1 MLAYL
6 RAIGA
11 KLMRHDELVNDLE
24 EELASHIAHR
34 ADDLERTGLSRG
46 EAERQARVE
55 FGARERF
62 KEESYTALGGSVFEV
77 LVRDMRLAMR
87 VLRKSKGFTVTAILT
102 LTLAIGANAVVFGIA
117 DALLLRPLQVPQ
129 EETLYGT
136 HYGDGSGFQSY
147 PNYID
152 LRDRNRS
159 FEDVACFN
167 FAFAGFDPGHDP
179 SNSMGFAVS
188 GNYFDVLRVQP
199 RLGRLLHASDERGQ
213 NSAPYVVLSYA
224 YWHSRF
230 HGDAGVIGR
239 DVQIDKHPFTVVGVA
254 PEEFRGTLLFLS
266 PDFYVP
272 IVNQQ
277 QVGAG
282 NALSE
287 RGNIQGVFEV
297 FGHLRPGVTVGE
309 AEADVNAIGGAL
321 AKSYPKEM
329 RHQKTTLGKVG
340 LTAFSGPIHAFV
352 AGLILLSLLI
362 LLAACA
368 NLGSLFAAHT
378 ADRSREVALR
388 LALGA
393 TRSRILRQLLTEAVL
408 IACVGGALGLW
419 CSMSLLKSLSAWQPF
434 QGAPIHIPVTLD
446 ARNFVVAAL
455 LALLSGLL
463 FGIVPMRQ
471 VMRAN
476 PYGVVKGGW
485 SPTARHGL
493 PVRDVLLVV
502 QIAICAILLTASMV
516 AVSGLLRSLRSQ
528 FGFDPRHT
536 LVLGVDLSMGGYS
549 GDNRLTTQRQII
561 TAMTEIPGVE
571 SAGLVNNYPPLVY
584 TAAFRV
590 NAYKDDGREL
600 QQSNVV
606 ATPYAYDVSP
616 GYFEAAGTQLLAG
629 RSFTWHDDKS
639 AQRVAIANKEYA
651 VKMFGSV
658 EKALGSFYRDQHG
671 EPDPGCWYCRRRKVS
686 EPDGEPAASGIPAVP
701 AIACEPCARRG
712 AVQWRS
718 RCAGSGHAGQAPR
731 DRCGIA
737 GRSSDVG
744 QPSDG
749 CSVSRTRGQYGAVRA
764 RHHRRPPVYHGHV
777 RHGGLLGEQEDEGTG
792 NSHRAGRTAIGSVER
807 SRGTRNPASRNR
819 LGCRRDPGDAGEPGA
834 VLHRV
839 SSQCA
844 RSGCACGRDR
854 GYGSARAARYLDSC
868 TACALGRSARSSA
881 RRLNR
886 CSWLSGRLEDT
897 CALKRC
903 ARKEKHFHVP
913 TCLHCFCGS
922 HRAVPL

>member
-1 MLAYL
+1 VLAYL
-6 RAIGA
+6 RTIGA
-11 KLMRHDELVNDLE
+11 KLLRHEELVNDLE

-34 ADDLERTGLSRG
+34 ADDLERAGLGRG
-46 EAERQARVE
+46 EAERQARIE

-62 KEESYTALGGSVFEV
+62 KEESYAALGGNVFEIF
-77 LVRDMRLAMR
+77 LRDTRLAMR
-87 VLRKSKGFTVTAILT
+87 ILRKSKGFTVTAIVT

-129 EETLYGT
+129 AETLYGT

-167 FAFAGFDPGHDP
+167 FALAGFDPGHDP

-230 HGDAGVIGR
+230 HDDGGVIGR

-282 NALSE
+282 NALTE
-287 RGNIQGVFEV
+287 RGNNQGVFEV
-297 FGHLRPGVTVGE
+297 FGHLRPGVTVDE
-309 AEADVNAIGGAL
+309 AEADVNAIGSAL
-321 AKSYPKEM
+321 AKAYPKEV

-340 LTAFSGPIHAFV
+340 LTAFSGPIHAFL

-419 CSMSLLKSLSAWQPF
+419 CSMLLLKSLSAWQPF

-455 LALLSGLL
+455 LAVLSGLL

-493 PVRDVLLVV
+493 AIRDELLVM
-502 QIAICAILLTASMV
+502 QIAVCAILLTASMV

-549 GDNRLTTQRQII
+549 GDNMLATQRRII

-600 QQSNVV
+600 QQSNVI
-606 ATPYAYDVSP
+606 ATPYAYEVSP

-629 RSFTWHDDKS
+629 RSFTWDDNRS

-651 VKMFGSV
+651 MKMFGSV

-671 EPDPGCWYCRRRKVS
+671 DRIEVVGVA
-686 EPDGEPAASGIPAVP
+686 EDGKYLSLTESQQPAVFRPFLQSP
-701 AIACEPCARRG
+701 ANLVHVVVRSNGDPDALAAAMRDKLRAIDAGLPVDLQTWGSLLTVVLFPARVASMALCALGIIGGILSITGMFAMAAYSVNKRMKELGIRIALGARRS
-712 AVQWRS
+712 AVLS
-718 RCAGSGHAGQAPR
+718 AAV
-731 DRCGIA
+731 
-737 GRSSDVG
+737 GR
-744 QPSDG
+744 
-749 CSVSRTRGQYGAVRA
+749 AVRLLA
-764 RHHRRPPVYHGHV
+764 IGSAAGVILGMPASRVLSSIVYQANAQDPAVLAGV
-777 RHGGLLGEQEDEGTG
+777 IAAMGLLGLLATWIPAQRALSADPLVLLRED
-792 NSHRAGRTAIGSVER
+792 
-807 SRGTRNPASRNR
+807 
-819 LGCRRDPGDAGEPGA
+819 
-834 VLHRV
+834 
-839 SSQCA
+839 
-844 RSGCACGRDR
+844 
-854 GYGSARAARYLDSC
+854 
-868 TACALGRSARSSA
+868 
-881 RRLNR
+881 
-886 CSWLSGRLEDT
+886 
-897 CALKRC
+897 
-903 ARKEKHFHVP
+903 
-913 TCLHCFCGS
+913 
-922 HRAVPL
+922 

>member
-1 MLAYL
+1 VFAFL
-6 RAIGA
+6 RTIGA
-11 KLMRHDELVNDLE
+11 KLLRHEELVNDLE

-46 EAERQARVE
+46 KAERQARVE

-62 KEESYTALGGSVFEV
+62 KEESYAALGGKTFEV
-77 LVRDMRLAMR
+77 FLRDIRLATR
-87 VLRKSKGFTVTAILT
+87 ILLKSKGFTVTAILT

-117 DALLLRPLQVPQ
+117 DALLLRTLQVPQ

-147 PNYID
+147 PNYVD
-152 LRDRNRS
+152 LRNRNHS

-179 SNSMGFAVS
+179 SNSTGFAVS

-199 RLGRLLHASDERGQ
+199 RLGRLFHASDERGQ

-230 HGDAGVIGR
+230 QGDSGVIGR

-254 PEEFRGTLLFLS
+254 PEEFRGTLFFLS

-282 NALSE
+282 NALTE

-297 FGHLRPGVTVGE
+297 FGHLRPGVTLGE
-309 AEADVNAIGGAL
+309 AEADVNAIGSAL
-321 AKSYPKEM
+321 EKAYPKEV

-393 TRSRILRQLLTEAVL
+393 TRIRILRQLLTEAVL
-408 IACVGGALGLW
+408 IACAGGALGLW
-419 CSMSLLKSLSAWQPF
+419 CSMLLLKSLSAWQPF

-455 LALLSGLL
+455 LAVLSGLL
-463 FGIVPMRQ
+463 FGIVPVRQ
-471 VMRAN
+471 VMRAH

-485 SPTARHGL
+485 SPMARHGL
-493 PVRDVLLVV
+493 PFRDVLLVV

-516 AVSGLLRSLRSQ
+516 AVRGLLRSLRSQ

-549 GDNRLTTQRQII
+549 GDNMLTTQRRII

-590 NAYKDDGREL
+590 NAYKDDAREL
-600 QQSNVV
+600 QQSNVI
-606 ATPYAYDVSP
+606 ATPYAYEVSP

-629 RSFTWHDDKS
+629 RSFTWDDDRS

-671 EPDPGCWYCRRRKVS
+671 DRIEVVGVA
-686 EPDGEPAASGIPAVP
+686 EDGKYLSLTESRQPAVFRPFLQSP
-701 AIACEPCARRG
+701 ANLVHI
-712 AVQWRS
+712 VV
-718 RCAGSGHAGQAPR
+718 
-731 DRCGIA
+731 
-737 GRSSDVG
+737 RSSGD
-744 QPSDG
+744 PEALAAAM
-749 CSVSRTRGQYGAVRA
+749 RNKLRA
-764 RHHRRPPVYHGHV
+764 IDAGLPVDLQTW
-777 RHGGLLGEQEDEGTG
+777 GGLLTVVLFPARVASMALSALGIIGGLLSLTG
-792 NSHRAGRTAIGSVER
+792 IFAMAAYSVNKRMKELGIRIALGARRSAVLSAAVGRAVRLLAIGSAAGVIL
-807 SRGTRNPASRNR
+807 GMLASRVLSSIVYQANAQDPVVLAGALAAMGL
-819 LGCRRDPGDAGEPGA
+819 LGLLATWIPAQRALSADPL
-834 VLHRV
+834 VLLR
-839 SSQCA
+839 
-844 RSGCACGRDR
+844 
-854 GYGSARAARYLDSC
+854 
-868 TACALGRSARSSA
+868 
-881 RRLNR
+881 
-886 CSWLSGRLEDT
+886 ED
-897 CALKRC
+897 
-903 ARKEKHFHVP
+903 
-913 TCLHCFCGS
+913 
-922 HRAVPL
+922 